1 MVLRKI
7 VMSTAAASAIMLALS
22 VAPAPFSFASVAH
35 AETSVSV
42 NFGFGS
48 FYNGLQPYG
57 SWVAYEDD
65 YVFVPQHIDHNWRP
79 YTLGHWSY
87 THRYG
92 WLWVSSERFG
102 WATYHYGRWGHSRDI
117 GWYWVP
123 GHRWAPAWVAWSRGQ
138 NEVAWAPLPPRR
150 GHDVEVSITIG
161 DVPDY
166 YWQAVPTSA
175 FLSIN
180 LSDKVIRDRNQ
191 VRTIVQQ
198 SPPETVRIENNIV
211 INNVIQVNE
220 IEKATNTKVPV
231 LIEKPVTDPNAV
243 GKTDATTVAI
253 FNPDVKVDTTAKPKK
268 ALKVE
273 EVVFAR
279 KAQGIQPEDLTSDQ
293 PAAAAPKL
301 DKNGKP
307 IAPAN
312 QPAAAAVT
320 LDKNGKP
327 IAPVDQPAAAA
338 VTLDKNGK
346 PIAPADQPAAKVQVP
361 ADGKA
366 NADAPAVVAPVV
378 KAPDLK
384 TAPAAVPVIETPV
397 EKPKVVVP
405 AAKAPDVKTPPA
417 AAPVVDA
424 PVTKP
429 KVVAPV
435 VKVPEVKTPPAT
447 APVVEA
453 PVEKPKKVKPV
464 VTPPADT
471 GKATTDVPVEKSKK
485 KKDAGTTDQKTI
497 DQSATPP
504 ADAQTPPADGKK
516 AQEPVKKD
524 EKGKAKCDPNVET
537 CPPAQ

>member
-1 MVLRKI
+1 MVLSRI
-7 VMSTAAASAIMLALS
+7 IMSTVAASGLMLAIS
-22 VAPAPFSFASVAH
+22 AIAPASLSLASQAN
-35 AETSVSV
+35 AETNISV

-48 FYNGLQPYG
+48 FYNRLEPYG
-57 SWVAYEDD
+57 NWVSYEDD
-65 YVFVPQHIDHNWRP
+65 YVFVPQHIDHSWRP

-87 THRYG
+87 TNRYG
-92 WLWVSSERFG
+92 WLWVSNERFG

-150 GHDVEVSITIG
+150 GNDVEVSITIG

-231 LIEKPVTDPNAV
+231 LIEKPVTNPNAV

-273 EVVFAR
+273 DVVSAR

-293 PAAAAPKL
+293 PAAAAP
-301 DKNGKP
+301 
-307 IAPAN
+307 
-312 QPAAAAVT
+312 T

-327 IAPVDQPAAAA
+327 I
-338 VTLDKNGK
+338 T
-346 PIAPADQPAAKVQVP
+346 PADQPAAKVQVP

-366 NADAPAVVAPVV
+366 KADAPAVAAPVV
-378 KAPDLK
+378 KTPDLK
-384 TAPAAVPVIETPV
+384 NAPATV
-397 EKPKVVVP
+397 
-405 AAKAPDVKTPPA
+405 
-417 AAPVVDA
+417 
-424 PVTKP
+424 
-429 KVVAPV
+429 
-435 VKVPEVKTPPAT
+435 
-447 APVVEA
+447 PVVEA
-453 PVEKPKKVKPV
+453 PVEKPKVAVPVVKAPVVKTAPAEAPVVEAPVAEPKKVKPG

-485 KKDAGTTDQKTI
+485 KKDAVTSDQKTI
-497 DQSATPP
+497 DQNATPP

-516 AQEPVKKD
+516 VQEPAKKD

>member
-1 MVLRKI
+1 MVFRQI
-7 VMSTAAASAIMLALS
+7 VMGTVAASGIMFAVSAI
-22 VAPAPFSFASVAH
+22 APASFSLASQAN
-35 AETSVSV
+35 AETNISV

-48 FYNGLQPYG
+48 FYDRLQPYG
-57 SWVAYEDD
+57 SWVTYEDQ
-65 YVFVPQHIDHNWRP
+65 YVFVPQHIRHGWRP

-92 WLWVSSERFG
+92 WLWVSNERFG
-102 WATYHYGRWGHSRDI
+102 WATYHYGRWGYSRDI

-150 GHDVEVSITIG
+150 GNDVEVSITIG

-180 LSDKVIRDRNQ
+180 LFDKVIRDRNQ
-191 VRTIVQQ
+191 VRNIVQLG
-198 SPPETVRIENNIV
+198 PTETVRIENNIV

-243 GKTDATTVAI
+243 GKTDATSVAI
-253 FNPDVKVDTTAKPKK
+253 FNPDVKVDTTAKPTK

-273 EVVFAR
+273 EVVSAR
-279 KAQGIQPEDLTSDQ
+279 KAQGVQPEDLTSDQ
-293 PAAAAPKL
+293 PAAAVPTL
-301 DKNGKP
+301 DKKGKP
-307 IAPAN
+307 I
-312 QPAAAAVT
+312 T
-320 LDKNGKP
+320 
-327 IAPVDQPAAAA
+327 PVDQPAA
-338 VTLDKNGK
+338 
-346 PIAPADQPAAKVQVP
+346 KVDVP

-366 NADAPAVVAPVV
+366 NTDAPASVPALKAPVEKPNLAVPVV
-378 KAPDLK
+378 KAP
-384 TAPAAVPVIETPV
+384 
-397 EKPKVVVP
+397 VVKS
-405 AAKAPDVKTPPA
+405 APA
-417 AAPVVDA
+417 AAPVVEA
-424 PVTKP
+424 PVAEP

-435 VKVPEVKTPPAT
+435 VEVPQVKTPPAI

-453 PVEKPKKVKPV
+453 PLEKPKKVKPI

-471 GKATTDVPVEKSKK
+471 GKVTTDVPLDKSQK
-485 KKDAGTTDQKTI
+485 KKDSGTTDQNTI
-497 DQSATPP
+497 DQNATPP

-516 AQEPVKKD
+516 AKQPVKKD